1 MIPMNTD
8 NRPEPEEDG
17 LREDESQQD
26 ELFEHY
32 SVTVDRGQAMLRID
46 KFLTNRMEGI
56 SRNRIQTAADAGNI
70 LVNGTA
76 VKPSYKVKPADRIQ
90 IVMPYPLRELE
101 IIPENIPLDI
111 LYEDDDLIIVDKPA
125 GMVVHPGH
133 GNYSGTLV
141 NALTYHLKDLPL
153 FQSGDMRAGLVHR
166 IDKNTSGILVVAKN
180 ERAHARLARQFFDH
194 TIDRVY
200 HALVW
205 GNMEQEE
212 GTIEGHIG
220 RSLRDRLKMAV
231 FPDGEN
237 GKHAVTHYRVLER
250 LGYVNLVECRLETG
264 RTHQIRVHM
273 EHIGHPLFNDERYG
287 GDRILKGT
295 TFSKYRQFVENC
307 FSIMPRHGLHARSLG
322 FVHPTTGRRVHFERD
337 MPQDMASVVERW
349 RNYVAGRTAGDEAE
363 SEYPSGIPAA
373 IVHSAGGHTVSGLG
387 RRRVFGVAFR
397 AGVRAAAMT
406 TLAARFVDPSAYV
419 RTGIGGKSFA
429 HGHRNED
436 RFFRSLPRTAR
447 RNRLGGTGPTRPC
460 NRPVPR
466 SDP

>member
-1 MIPMNTD
+1 MKTD
-8 NRPEPEEDG
+8 RPEYEEE
-17 LREDESQQD
+17 LREGESQQD

-32 SVTVDRGQAMLRID
+32 SVTVDKGQAMLRID

-70 LVNGTA
+70 LVNGSA
-76 VKPSYKVKPADRIQ
+76 VKSSYKVKPSDRIQ

-111 LYEDDDLIIVDKPA
+111 PYEDDDLIIVNKPA

-212 GTIEGHIG
+212 GTVTGHIG

-250 LGYVNLVECRLETG
+250 LGYVNLIECRLETG

-307 FSIMPRHGLHARSLG
+307 FRIMPRHGLHARSLG

-363 SEYPSGIPAA
+363 SE
-373 IVHSAGGHTVSGLG
+373 
-387 RRRVFGVAFR
+387 
-397 AGVRAAAMT
+397 
-406 TLAARFVDPSAYV
+406 
-419 RTGIGGKSFA
+419 
-429 HGHRNED
+429 
-436 RFFRSLPRTAR
+436 
-447 RNRLGGTGPTRPC
+447 
-460 NRPVPR
+460 
-466 SDP
+466 